1 MRAGGPGLRNR
12 VASLLLGVQGRLR
25 ASLHDLTYLFWE
37 CTLRCDLQ
45 CLHCGSDCTA
55 APGSPDMPLPL
66 FLGVLDEISR
76 TTSPGR
82 ITVCLTGGE
91 PALRPDLQDCIR
103 EISRRGFPV
112 GMVTNGWSLTP
123 ERLSALAVAGLGAMT
138 VSLDG
143 LKESHDRLR
152 GRKGSFERACRTIAA
167 ASRSSVLSD
176 VVTCVHP
183 GNLDE
188 LPEVMGLLCR
198 LGVSR
203 WRLAPIFPRGRAA
216 GNGLLKLDRDGLV
229 RTLEL
234 IREARKTGTMHV
246 SFGCEGYLGE
256 EWEGA
261 VRDYRF
267 QCRAGIDI
275 GSVLADGSISG
286 CPSLRGDFAQGS
298 ILTDGFMEVW
308 ENRFGAMRDRRWA
321 RTEPCASCRAWG
333 ACLGG
338 PLHLRDGSS
347 GSLMGCHFQTLD
359 GADRPPG
366 LDPGAIPVNHQ
377 RDREVT

>member
-1 MRAGGPGLRNR
+1 MKAEGRGLRSGMTR
-12 VASLLLGVQGRLR
+12 LLLRMQGRLR
-25 ASLHDLTYLFWE
+25 ASVHDLTYLFWE
-37 CTLRCDLQ
+37 CTLRCDLR

-55 APGSPDMPLPL
+55 ASGSPDMPLSL
-66 FLGVLDEISR
+66 FLGALDDVAR
-76 TTSPGR
+76 TAPPGG

-91 PALRPDLQDCIR
+91 PALRPDLEDCIR
-103 EISRRGFPV
+103 EIRRRGFPV

-123 ERLSALAVAGLGAMT
+123 ERLSRLAVRGLGALT

-143 LKESHDRLR
+143 LRESHDRLR
-152 GRKGSFERACRTIAA
+152 DRQGSFERACRTIRAA
-167 ASRSSVLSD
+167 VSSSVLSD

-188 LPEVMGLLCR
+188 LPELMALLRGMG
-198 LGVSR
+198 VPR

-216 GNGLLKLDRDGLV
+216 GNGLLKLDRAGLV

-234 IREARKTGTMHV
+234 IREARENGTMRV

-256 EWEGA
+256 DWEGT

-267 QCRAGIDI
+267 RCRAGIDI

-286 CPSLRGDFAQGS
+286 CPSLRGDFVQGS
-298 ILTDGFMEVW
+298 ILSCGFMDVW
-308 ENRFGAMRDRRWA
+308 ERGFRAMRDRRWA
-321 RTEPCASCRAWG
+321 RTGPCASCRAWG

-338 PLHLRDGSS
+338 PLHLRDGAS
-347 GSLMGCHFQTLD
+347 GALLGCHFRMLD
-359 GADRPPG
+359 GDG
-366 LDPGAIPVNHQ
+366 
-377 RDREVT
+377 

>member
-1 MRAGGPGLRNR
+1 MRAGGPGLGNR
-12 VASLLLGVQGRLR
+12 VASLLLGVQGRLM
-25 ASLHDLTYLFWE
+25 ASVHDLTYLFWE
-37 CTLRCDLQ
+37 CTLRCDLR

-55 APGSPDMPLPL
+55 APGSPDMPLAL

-91 PALRPDLQDCIR
+91 PTLRPDLEDCVR

-123 ERLSALAVAGLGAMT
+123 ARLSALAVAGLGALT

-143 LKESHDRLR
+143 LRESHDRLR
-152 GRKGSFERACRTIAA
+152 GRQGSFERACRTIRTAV
-167 ASRSSVLSD
+167 SGSVLSD

-188 LPEVMGLLCR
+188 LPGVLRLLQE
-198 LGVSR
+198 LGVPR

-216 GNGLLKLDRDGLV
+216 GTDLLKLDREGLV

-234 IREARKTGTMHV
+234 IREARETGTMHL

-256 EWEGA
+256 EWEGS

-267 QCRAGIDI
+267 RCRAGIDI

-286 CPSLRGDFAQGS
+286 CPSLRGDFVQGS
-298 ILTDGFMEVW
+298 IHSDRFMDVW
-308 ENRFGAMRDRRWA
+308 EHRFRVMRDRSWA
-321 RTEPCASCRAWG
+321 RTEPCASCRSWR

-338 PLHLRDGSS
+338 PLHMRDGAS
-347 GSLMGCHFQTLD
+347 GKLMGCHFRMLD
-359 GADRPPG
+359 GEG
-366 LDPGAIPVNHQ
+366 
-377 RDREVT
+377 